1 MTISERLFSMLDER
15 GLRASG
21 LCKHLGIGTN
31 ITTGWKQRG
40 TDPPA
45 KYIAPIC
52 EYLDCSLEYLL
63 TGEETKKE
71 PAPGISENGQEM
83 LALYEQLPE
92 RQQVMLIGRL
102 QEMVEPLASPIQKD
116 IAIASDGEAI

>member
-71 PAPGISENGQEM
+71 PAPGISENGREM
-83 LALYEQLPE
+83 LALYERLPE
-92 RQQVMLIGRL
+92 RQQILLIGRL
-102 QEMVEPLASPIQKD
+102 QEMVEPLASPIEKD